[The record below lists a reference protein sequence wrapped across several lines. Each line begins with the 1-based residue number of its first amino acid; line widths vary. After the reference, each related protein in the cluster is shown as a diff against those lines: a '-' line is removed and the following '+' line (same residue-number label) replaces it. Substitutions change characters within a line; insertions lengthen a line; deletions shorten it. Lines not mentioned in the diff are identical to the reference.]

1 MQETYGFLAVPSLIK
16 MEKKISKT
24 KIEKRMKVKTNAEL
38 VETIIKIKKKNP
50 SVAKML
56 AGPKRNQAG
65 VNLDKINSIN
75 GDVLVIGKI
84 LSSGNLDKSKKIV
97 GWNASEKAKEK
108 IKSVK
113 GEFVLISDEIKKNP
127 GLKDLEVLK

>member
-1 MQETYGFLAVPSLIK
+1 
-16 MEKKISKT
+16 
-24 KIEKRMKVKTNAEL
+24 MKAKTNSEL
-38 VETIIKIKKKNP
+38 VETLIKIKKKNP

-56 AGPKRNQAG
+56 AGPKRNQTE

-84 LSSGNLDKSKKIV
+84 LSSGNLNKSKKIV
-97 GWNASEKAKEK
+97 GWSASEKAKEK
-108 IKSVK
+108 IKSAK

-127 GLKDLEVLK
+127 ELKNLEVLK